1 MTFSSRKILASAAT
15 LLGLGLALPAAAH
28 DQAGSLTASAG
39 TKATD
44 YYVATC
50 YSDPSLGGGANAD
63 RLYFQIKDT
72 TTGTRQVG
80 MTVINNNA
88 GTNDKARTTIDANG
102 GDGVYSDAQTI
113 AGGNGDYLITVFHTD
128 IPATESYTF
137 IYHCETTA
145 GVHTGT
151 SIVRLSNQ

>member
-1 MTFSSRKILASAAT
+1 MTFSTRKILAAAST

-28 DQAGSLTASAG
+28 DQAGSLTSTAG

-50 YSDPSLGGGANAD
+50 YSDPALGGGANAD
-63 RLYFQIKDT
+63 RFYFQMKDNSA
-72 TTGTRQVG
+72 GANQVG
-80 MTVINNNA
+80 MTVVNNNA
-88 GTNDKARTTIDANG
+88 PTNDKARTTIDANG
-102 GDGVYSDAQTI
+102 GDGTYSDAQTI
-113 AGGNGDYLITVFHTD
+113 SGGNGDYLITVFHTGV
-128 IPATESYTF
+128 PSLESYTF